1 MYEKLE
7 PQRYISSPLFSNQEV
22 SLLFALRSRYID
34 CKANFKSKY
43 QNSDLSCRVCFKSE
57 ENQTHLLECDII
69 NRELKS
75 EDIIN
80 EKTEYN
86 DIFKG
91 VQKQKVI
98 VTLFSKLLEIR
109 QTILNEKQSNN
120 PSILENMLKNR
131 YDLQKC
137 IVSGSFG
144 N

>member
-1 MYEKLE
+1 M
-7 PQRYISSPLFSNQEV
+7 
-22 SLLFALRSRYID
+22 
-34 CKANFKSKY
+34 
-43 QNSDLSCRVCFKSE
+43 
-57 ENQTHLLECDII
+57 LECDII
-69 NRELKS
+69 NIELKS

-109 QTILNEKQSNN
+109 QNILNEKQSSN
-120 PSILENMLKNR
+120 PSILEKMLKNR

>member
-1 MYEKLE
+1 MQQNTVVFECFAIAYY
-7 PQRYISSPLFSNQEV
+7 RYY
-22 SLLFALRSRYID
+22 RR
-34 CKANFKSKY
+34 
-43 QNSDLSCRVCFKSE
+43 R
-57 ENQTHLLECDII
+57 
-69 NRELKS
+69 LKS

-80 EKTEYN
+80 EKTEHN

-131 YDLQKC
+131 YHLQKC